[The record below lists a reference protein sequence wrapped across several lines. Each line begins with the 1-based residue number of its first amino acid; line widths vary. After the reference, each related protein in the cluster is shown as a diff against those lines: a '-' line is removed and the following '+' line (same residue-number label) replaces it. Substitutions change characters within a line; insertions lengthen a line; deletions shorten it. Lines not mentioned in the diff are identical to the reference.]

1 MPSSESEDS
10 GTVELLHS
18 TTPGE
23 TVHIDVVETSMT
35 EDSSDSE
42 GSNEPVSF
50 KIDVTKLMQM
60 HNRPR

>member
-23 TVHIDVVETSMT
+23 TVHIDVAETSMT
-35 EDSSDSE
+35 EDISDLE
-42 GSNEPVSF
+42 GDNEPVSF
-50 KIDVTKLMQM
+50 KIDVANLCRR
-60 HNRPR
+60 NRPR